1 MATSPPSKLDP
12 ALIAQILSSQTM
24 EDVGGNGMQRYYTD
38 PATGQKWYTGV
49 QNFGTTGTGDAS
61 YTNRNQLGD
70 VPWIGRDVPNPDGG
84 KSAFWENY
92 SPTGDFLGTGQ
103 YDNSWKDMIQ
113 AMALAAPAVG
123 GIVGAAGTAA
133 GGGGG
138 LTAASGGSGLTA
150 GGGSTIAG
158 GSGLTAGGSAGYG
171 TIGGA
176 SGLGGTGAGLSATGT
191 IATPGLTAGTVGSS
205 IAGTGAATGSFTA
218 GGGGAGTKT
227 LGDKVMDT
235 LTSPSTVRAAV
246 GAAGAIAG
254 ANKSGDSMSDL
265 ANSNVN
271 PATLVPLL
279 QSIYGDNWRDQ
290 LNASRYNIVNDS
302 GTSTWSQTP
311 SFNETGY
318 NAAMK
323 AYNDGVAAG
332 NKNLPMPSK
341 EQFTTSTWTNTSK
354 LNPDAQKL
362 KDTSSANNQ
371 WIADSLTPQMQKY
384 ASTVNAGV
392 NRTGIPNYQYTA
404 NTKDQQQQ
412 NPNSL
417 PTYQNITDTGKFQ
430 TPQYGQLTQG
440 PIQNKVQTTSRD
452 WAGALAPQ
460 IENYSSR
467 LSGRDPFSYY
477 QQGAD
482 AAYGQATRYLLP
494 KQQQDMQALE
504 SRLGEQG
511 FVPGTPAYAQAL
523 RQQLDSNAVALA
535 DARDRAITAGQKGGY
550 DAYTGETSALTG
562 AMTGLN
568 NLGTLGVSNDTNAFK
583 QNLDAGNF
591 FNDAQGQTF
600 DQSKIASD
608 RVRQTGLDAN
618 TVAQQLFENTVT
630 MTDTNNKN
638 ATNTFTNLRD
648 LTSDNN
654 KVIGA
659 NNKTAFDLADLNNKT
674 VTDSRTMA
682 NTDYTTDT
690 GAQQKLVADA
700 LSQVNKGITGTTA
713 PGAGISNVGA
723 AQTPDLAALLQQF
736 FGNNANIANANT
748 ASNNAQ
754 MQALGQLL
762 QAIIPGLFGK

>member
-1 MATSPPSKLDP
+1 MATSPPKTNPAPWSYDDP
-12 ALIAQILSSQTM
+12 
-24 EDVGGNGMQRYYTD
+24 
-38 PATGQKWYTGV
+38 
-49 QNFGTTGTGDAS
+49 AS
-61 YTNRNQLGD
+61 YTQANLTPEVLAQLLSSYKNAG
-70 VPWIGRDVPNPDGG
+70 PGGLGLSPDGL
-84 KSAFWENY
+84 ALNY
-92 SPTGDFLGTGQ
+92 SNIF
-103 YDNSWKDMIQ
+103 
-113 AMALAAPAVG
+113 A
-123 GIVGAAGTAA
+123 
-133 GGGGG
+133 
-138 LTAASGGSGLTA
+138 
-150 GGGSTIAG
+150 
-158 GSGLTAGGSAGYG
+158 
-171 TIGGA
+171 
-176 SGLGGTGAGLSATGT
+176 GGTGESWTAPAGVKYDALGD
-191 IATPGLTAGTVGSS
+191 
-205 IAGTGAATGSFTA
+205 IAGTGQISRQVGDSAYHDFWNESGQYDGRRLDESGTVNFRNFLKAAAAMYGGGMAFEGATGA
-218 GGGGAGTKT
+218 GAEGISGMDMMADNPSWWSKAGEISAGSPSLMESMGGQNPINSPSTSPTGTPSGSPSGSPPGTPNSGTKT
-227 LGDKVMDT
+227 FGDKVMDT

-332 NKNLPMPSK
+332 NKNLPAPTR

-354 LNPDAQKL
+354 LSPDAQKL

-550 DAYTGETSALTG
+550 DAYTGETTALTG

-618 TVAQQLFENTVT
+618 TVAQQLFDNTVT

-674 VTDSRTMA
+674 VTDARTMA

-690 GAQQKLVADA
+690 NALQKLVADA
-700 LSQVNKGITGTTA
+700 LGQVNKGVTGTTA

-736 FGNNANIANANT
+736 FGNNVNIANAGTT
-748 ASNNAQ
+748 ASNQKN
-754 MQALGQLL
+754 QALVDLL
-762 QAIIPGLFGK
+762 LALIPKN